1 MNHTRHVPLLV
12 FSLVSIFLCISCS
25 RDCIALLSECEL
37 TPDPG
42 PCKAAIPKYYF
53 DLESKECKTFTW
65 GGCGGTVPFE
75 SLEECQQCECFARNK
90 AK

>member
-1 MNHTRHVPLLV
+1 MHVPFLV
-12 FSLVSIFLCISCS
+12 LSLVSIFLCISCR

-42 PCKAAIPKYYF
+42 PCKAAIPKYYY

-75 SLEECQQCECFARNK
+75 SLEECQRCECFARNR